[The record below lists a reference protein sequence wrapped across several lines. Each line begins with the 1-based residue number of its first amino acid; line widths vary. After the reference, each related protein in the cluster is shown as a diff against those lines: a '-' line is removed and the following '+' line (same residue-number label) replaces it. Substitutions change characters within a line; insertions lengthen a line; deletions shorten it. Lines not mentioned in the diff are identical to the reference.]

1 MCKSCVSKPEVRVAP
16 TWRYVT
22 AVVSVYHFLSPFWHK
37 IVFQLDYF
45 IRMLN
50 HSQGVTVNGGSL
62 TNIQGDS
69 HSYHG
74 PGAVLTFY
82 TAMNSSKRQ
91 LVTKIQTQVQN
102 NG

>member
-1 MCKSCVSKPEVRVAP
+1 MQS
-16 TWRYVT
+16 TVT
-22 AVVSVYHFLSPFWHK
+22 TAVSVYHFLSPFWHK

-45 IRMLN
+45 IRMFN
-50 HSQGVTVNGGSL
+50 DSQDVTVNRSSL

-82 TAMNSSKRQ
+82 TAMDSSKRQ